1 MVSGIVPPVNLTLS
15 LPTASTAPA
24 DVVSVPPHVLV
35 TVVSNNVILPGA
47 PTAVV
52 GKISL
57 KPTPVIAVAVGL
69 VSVIVSVETALGVTV
84 LGTKDLLIDG
94 AGVTVNDW
102 LPAVFNPAL
111 LLDTAPAGIV
121 LV

>member
-1 MVSGIVPPVNLTLS
+1 MVAGIEPPVSLTLS
-15 LPTASTAPA
+15 LPTASAAPA
-24 DVVSVPPHVLV
+24 AVVSVPPHVLV
-35 TVVSNNVILPGA
+35 TVVSNKVILPGA
-47 PTAVV
+47 PAAAV

-57 KPTPVIAVAVGL
+57 KLTPVITVAVGL
-69 VSVIVSVETALGVTV
+69 VNVIVSVETALGATV

-94 AGVTVNDW
+94 AGVTVSDW